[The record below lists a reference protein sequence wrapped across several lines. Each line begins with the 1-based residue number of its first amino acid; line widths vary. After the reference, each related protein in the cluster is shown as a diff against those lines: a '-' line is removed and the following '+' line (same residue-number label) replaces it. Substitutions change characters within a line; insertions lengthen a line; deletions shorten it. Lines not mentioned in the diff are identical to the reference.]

1 MTEPTAPK
9 ADPSALS
16 FRLSFFK
23 LVVRDIEA
31 MIDFYARVF
40 GFEQRN
46 RVVLP
51 GLDEAVLALPGDQF
65 NLVLYYSTD
74 GRDVTI
80 GTGHGPV
87 GFVTADV
94 DAAYAHALAHGAEE
108 LRPPFSIQNMRV
120 AFLRDP
126 EGHEIEL
133 IQILQPSAAPTE

>member
-1 MTEPTAPK
+1 MTTHAPPD
-9 ADPSALS
+9 ADLSALS

-46 RVVLP
+46 R
-51 GLDEAVLALPGDQF
+51 LALPGIDEAMLALPSYQF
-65 NLVLYYSTD
+65 NLVLYHATD
-74 GRDVTI
+74 GRDVTM

-87 GFVTADV
+87 GFMTADV

-108 LRPPFSIQNMRV
+108 LRAPFSIQNMRI